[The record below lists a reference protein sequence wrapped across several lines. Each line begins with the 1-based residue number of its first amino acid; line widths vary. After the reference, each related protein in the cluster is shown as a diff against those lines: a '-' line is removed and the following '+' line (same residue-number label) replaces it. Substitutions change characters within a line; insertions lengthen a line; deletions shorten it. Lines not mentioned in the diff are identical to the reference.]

1 MNKANSVFTPPPTVG
16 HLSRRNMDEPTYV
29 SNPMMNESESKPDA
43 DAIFPVK
50 LHRMLD
56 WAGTAEM
63 SHIESWS
70 SHGRMFR
77 VSDKDAFMEKVLPRF
92 FKSTIFR
99 SFTRQVSIPDPGFFF
114 EECTL
119 YFASAKT
126 ISHPSAALRSF
137 TSSCSGDF
145 EGKMR

>member
-63 SHIESWS
+63 SHIVSWS

-99 SFTRQVSIPDPGFFF
+99 SFTRQVSIPDPGFLF

-119 YFASAKT
+119 RARRQ
-126 ISHPSAALRSF
+126 SHILAPLFVHSQLLLWGFR
-137 TSSCSGDF
+137 
-145 EGKMR
+145 R